1 MISALLITDAN
12 GFLLYD
18 KNINHQL
25 KDFEPSLL
33 SGLISS
39 ISHIGQSIFHK
50 NIGTVQ
56 FGNNKD
62 PAFICI
68 LTKEIPQTKQTVHF
82 VFFMQGRCDIVYIK
96 KIAAG
101 IFIEIKR
108 SLQAKAGSLFE
119 IPNFQSK
126 VDQMIEYQFYNFR
139 AC

>member
-1 MISALLITDAN
+1 MINALLITDAN
-12 GFLLYD
+12 GFPLYD
-18 KNINHQL
+18 KNITQL
-25 KDFEPSLL
+25 KHFEPSLL

-39 ISHIGQSIFHK
+39 ISHIGQSIFHE

-56 FGNNKD
+56 FGNEVD

-68 LTKEIPQTKQTVHF
+68 ITKEIPQTKQVVHF
-82 VFFMQGRCDIVYIK
+82 VFFMQGRCDMVYIK

-108 SLQAKAGSLFE
+108 NLQAKAGSLFE
-119 IPNFQSK
+119 IPSFQSK
-126 VDQMIEYQFYNFR
+126 VDQIIEHRFYNFR